1 MRCVS
6 DGTEADAAGGA
17 MTIDEL
23 ARRTGMT
30 VRNIRAHQSRGL
42 LPPPDVRGR
51 TGYYSGD
58 HAARI
63 ELIQELQGDG
73 FNLESIRRILE
84 GASAGPELLDFTR
97 AIRTPFEEDEEP
109 EIMPLS
115 ELIEGWSLDP
125 DPGLIEAAGEVGLLR
140 VLDAERI
147 EILSPRLFRAADEL
161 ARLGVPATVAI
172 ALAMDTRRHARAVAK
187 SFTRLFLEHVWEPF
201 DEAGRPDERWP
212 EIRESI
218 DRLRPIASEALL
230 AIFQP
235 AMTETVEEAFGRE
248 FGARGKS
255 RGGRSSAP
263 DARPASKSGRSSKR
277 SGRKR

>member
-1 MRCVS
+1 
-6 DGTEADAAGGA
+6 

-42 LPPPDVRGR
+42 LPPPEVKGR
-51 TGYYSGD
+51 TGYYGED

-84 GASAGPELLDFTR
+84 GAHPGTELLDFTR
-97 AIRTPFEEDEEP
+97 AIRAPFEEDEEP
-109 EIMPLS
+109 EIMPLA
-115 ELIEGWSLDP
+115 ELIERWELKP
-125 DPGLIEAAGEVGLLR
+125 DPKLITAAEDVGLLR
-140 VLDAERI
+140 ILDAERT
-147 EILSPRLFRAADEL
+147 EVLSPRLFRAADEL
-161 ARLGVPATVAI
+161 ARLGVPPTVAI
-172 ALAMDTRRHARAVAK
+172 ALAKDTQKHSRAVAR

-201 DEAGRPDERWP
+201 DEAGRPEERWA

-248 FGARGKS
+248 FGARGRSRDGSSGDYGTSHSSKS
-255 RGGRSSAP
+255 R
-263 DARPASKSGRSSKR
+263 KSSKR
-277 SGRKR
+277 SSRKR